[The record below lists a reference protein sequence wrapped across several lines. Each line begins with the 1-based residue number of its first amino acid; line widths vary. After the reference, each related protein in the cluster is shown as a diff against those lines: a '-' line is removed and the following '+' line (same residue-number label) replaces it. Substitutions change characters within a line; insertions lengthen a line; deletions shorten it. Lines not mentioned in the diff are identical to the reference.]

1 MQIINAIVKGHESPV
16 DITIADGRFSAIEPA
31 PAERTTGSVGSAGR
45 PEEPGQRVIDA
56 AGRLVSP
63 QFVDSHL
70 HLDYANTVGQ
80 PRQNE
85 SGTLFEG
92 IQVWAEHKAAGLVD
106 HDRVYANALAAV
118 RSEVAHGVGH
128 IRTHVDTTEPGL
140 VALDA
145 LLQLKADVTDWCD
158 IEIIAFPQN
167 SLYGFPDGEALL
179 ERALERGA
187 DVVGGIPHLETTRE
201 LGVKQLETVFA
212 LADRYGRTIDV
223 HCDEIDDPDS
233 RYLEVMAALSSAYG
247 MQGRVTASHAV
258 AMAYYPDAY
267 VGKLLQKL
275 VDVRMNFAINP
286 TENLHLQGRT
296 SAGPA
301 PRGIA
306 PVRTLLDRGLNVA
319 FGQDSIA
326 DPWYPIGE
334 GDLLRVLETGLQAC
348 HLLQPQYLDSCLE
361 LITTNGAAN
370 MCREDYG
377 IAVGNPAD
385 CLVLDAT
392 SDRDAVQH
400 RADVLVSLHHGEVVF
415 RQEPRRYA
423 EALPAFLG

>member
-1 MQIINAIVKGHESPV
+1 MRILDARLAGQERLL
-16 DITIADGRFSAIEPA
+16 DITITDGRFSAIEPSPSA
-31 PAERTTGSVGSAGR
+31 RSGTEAAHAEEKIVPA
-45 PEEPGQRVIDA
+45 D
-56 AGRLVSP
+56 GRLVTP
-63 QFVDSHL
+63 QFVDPHL

-80 PRQNE
+80 PRDNA

-92 IQVWAEHKAAGLVD
+92 IQIWAEHKAAGLVNR
-106 HDRVYANALAAV
+106 DRVYSNALAAV

-140 VALDA
+140 IALEA
-145 LLQLKADVTDWCD
+145 ILQLKADVADWCD

-167 SLYGFPDGEALL
+167 SLYGFPDAVTLL
-179 ERALERGA
+179 ERALDRGA
-187 DVVGGIPHLETTRE
+187 DVVGGIPHLETSRE
-201 LGVKQLETVFA
+201 LGVRQLETVFR
-212 LADRYGRTIDV
+212 LADKYGRRIDA

-247 MQGRVTASHAV
+247 MEGEITSSHSV

-275 VDVRMNFAINP
+275 VDVRMNFAVNP
-286 TENLHLQGRT
+286 TENLHLQGRA
-296 SAGPA
+296 SHGPT

-306 PVRTLLDRGLNVA
+306 PVKRLLDAGINVA

-334 GDLLRVLETGLQAC
+334 GALLRVLETGLQAC
-348 HLLQPQYLDSCLE
+348 HLLQPPYLDQCLE
-361 LITTNGAAN
+361 LITTNGAIN
-370 MCREDYG
+370 LGRRDYG

-385 CLVLDAT
+385 CLLLDAT
-392 SDRDAVQH
+392 SGREAVQH
-400 RADVLVSLHHGEVVF
+400 QAGVLCSIHHGEVIF
-415 RQEPRRYA
+415 RQQPRSYI
-423 EALPAFLG
+423 EAIPAFQG